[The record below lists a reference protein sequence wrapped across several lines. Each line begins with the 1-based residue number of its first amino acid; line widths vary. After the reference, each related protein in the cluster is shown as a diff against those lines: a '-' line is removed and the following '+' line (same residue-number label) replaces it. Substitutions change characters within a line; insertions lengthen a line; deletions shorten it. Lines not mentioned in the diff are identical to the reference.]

1 LHTAT
6 FWLIKLTAGVDVE
19 LRDDLWDYVRALRDG
34 GVTIVLTTHYLEEA
48 EQLADRIGIIDQGR
62 LVQIAAELIGI
73 CFSAA

>member
-1 LHTAT
+1 
-6 FWLIKLTAGVDVE
+6 
-19 LRDDLWDYVRALRDG
+19 VRALRDG